1 MHRTFLRFN
10 QVFNLRIAR
19 TQTGVHGDRRNDKWL
34 FRLQFAAGIQSTAQQ
49 PVDRPLEGVA
59 GTPLLLLHKHGNVVV
74 NGESS
79 PHIMMLCHN
88 ASRCQV

>member
-19 TQTGVHGDRRNDKWL
+19 TQAGVHGDRRYDKWL
-34 FRLQFAAGIQSTAQQ
+34 FRRKAAAGIQSPAQQ

-88 ASRCQV
+88 AS